1 VKNPERPRLFCEPAR
16 PPARP
21 QSVPWPAG
29 RGNLADAL
37 AALADLAPE
46 ADGVQE
52 RYGRLRARLAGDS
65 MLAAS
70 RIFALALAVE
80 FLDLAERLA
89 LEASGESDG
98 PGRRP
103 GR

>member
-1 VKNPERPRLFCEPAR
+1 VKTSERPRLFCEPAR
-16 PPARP
+16 PP
-21 QSVPWPAG
+21 G

-37 AALADLAPE
+37 DALAGLAPG

-52 RYGRLRARLAGDS
+52 RYERLSRRLAGDPL
-65 MLAAS
+65 LAAS

-103 GR
+103 GRLSETRRLC

>member
-1 VKNPERPRLFCEPAR
+1 M
-16 PPARP
+16 
-21 QSVPWPAG
+21 
-29 RGNLADAL
+29 ADAL
-37 AALADLAPE
+37 AALALLAPE

-52 RYGRLRARLAGDS
+52 RYERLSRRLAGDP

-80 FLDLAERLA
+80 FLDLAERLV

-98 PGRRP
+98 LRRRP
-103 GR
+103 GRPSKLGGYVDT